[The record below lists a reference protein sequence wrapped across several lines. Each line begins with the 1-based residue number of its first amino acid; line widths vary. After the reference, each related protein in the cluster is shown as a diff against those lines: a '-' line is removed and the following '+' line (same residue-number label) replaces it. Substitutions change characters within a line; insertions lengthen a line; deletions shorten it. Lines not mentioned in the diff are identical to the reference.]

1 MRKLWQKLLPSLA
14 LTILIINSLSTNF
27 KMVLKALQIE
37 YFKKH
42 LMTKTILIIAQGPKK
57 FKCMLVRA
65 KFETNTITKL
75 PILAR

>member
-1 MRKLWQKLLPSLA
+1 
-14 LTILIINSLSTNF
+14 
-27 KMVLKALQIE
+27 MVSKALQIE

-42 LMTKTILIIAQGPKK
+42 LMAKAILNTAQEPKR
-57 FKCMLVRA
+57 FKRMLVRA